1 MVGVLVN
8 VVAIVIGGSIG
19 LIFKKGLNE
28 KILKLIL
35 QGIGLSVLIIGIS
48 GAILS
53 ENLLLLVISLVL
65 GGIIGGLLK
74 IEHRLDKLG
83 SSIEQ
88 KFSKGEKGGFAEGF
102 VMASLVYCVGAMA
115 IVGSIEAGVSGSND
129 TLYIKSILDGISAIV
144 FAATLGYGV
153 LFSGV
158 SVLIYQGSIVL
169 LGVQLESFLTDEM
182 INEISAVGGVLIMG
196 IGITLLEIKKIHVG
210 DLLPAIF
217 IPVIWFIILS
227 IF

>member
-1 MVGVLVN
+1 MVGVVVN

-28 KILKLIL
+28 KILKIIL
-35 QGIGLSVLIIGIS
+35 QGIGLSVIIIGIS
-48 GAILS
+48 SAILT

-74 IEHRLDKLG
+74 IEDNLDKLG
-83 SSIEQ
+83 SSIEK
-88 KFSKGEKGGFAEGF
+88 KFSKGTEGGFAKGF

-115 IVGSIEAGVSGSND
+115 IVGSIEAGVSGSNE

-144 FAATLGYGV
+144 FTATLGYGV

-169 LGVQLESFLTDEM
+169 LGSYLEPFLTDEI

-210 DLLPAIF
+210 DLLPAVIV
-217 IPVIWFIILS
+217 PVIWFLILS

>member
-1 MVGVLVN
+1 MIGVLVN
-8 VVAIVIGGSIG
+8 VIAIVIGGSIG
-19 LIFKKGLNE
+19 LVFKKGLNE
-28 KILKLIL
+28 KLLKLIL
-35 QGIGLSVLIIGIS
+35 QGIGLSVIIIGIS
-48 GAILS
+48 GALMS
-53 ENLLLLVISLVL
+53 NNLLLLVISLVL

-74 IEHRLDKLG
+74 IEHNLDKLG
-83 SSIEQ
+83 QSIED
-88 KFSKGEKGGFAEGF
+88 KFSRKGEGGFAEGF

-115 IVGSIEAGVSGSND
+115 IVGSIEAGVSGSNQ
-129 TLYIKSILDGISAIV
+129 TLYIKSILDGITAIV
-144 FAATLGYGV
+144 FTATLGYGV

-196 IGITLLEIKKIHVG
+196 IGITMLEIKKIHVG
-210 DLLPAIF
+210 DLLPAVL

>member
-8 VVAIVIGGSIG
+8 VAAIVLGGSIG
-19 LIFKKGLNE
+19 LVFKKGLNE
-28 KILKLIL
+28 KILKIIL
-35 QGIGLSVLIIGIS
+35 QGIGLSVLVIGIS
-48 GAILS
+48 GAIMS

-74 IEHRLDKLG
+74 IEHNLDKLG
-83 SSIEQ
+83 NSIEK
-88 KFSKGEKGGFAEGF
+88 KFSKDEEGGFAKGF

-115 IVGSIEAGVSGSND
+115 IVGSIEAGVSGDNG
-129 TLYIKSILDGISAIV
+129 TLYIKAILDGISAIV
-144 FAATLGYGV
+144 FTATLGYGV

-169 LGVQLESFLTDEM
+169 LGVQLQTFLTDE
-182 INEISAVGGVLIMG
+182 IVNEISAVGGVLIMG

-210 DLLPAIF
+210 DLLPAVL
-217 IPVIWFIILS
+217 IPGIWFLILS

>member
-28 KILKLIL
+28 KMLKLIL
-35 QGIGLSVLIIGIS
+35 QGIGLSVIIIGIS
-48 GAILS
+48 GAIMS

-74 IEHRLDKLG
+74 IEHNLDKLG
-83 SSIEQ
+83 SSIEK
-88 KFSKGEKGGFAEGF
+88 KFSKESENGFAEGF

-115 IVGSIEAGVSGSND
+115 IVGSIEAGVSGNNE
-129 TLYIKSILDGISAIV
+129 TLYIKAILDGISAIV
-144 FAATLGYGV
+144 FTATLGYGV
-153 LFSGV
+153 IFSGI

-210 DLLPAIF
+210 DLLPAVL
-217 IPVIWFIILS
+217 IPVIWFLVLS

>member
-8 VVAIVIGGSIG
+8 VLAIVIGGSIG
-19 LIFKKGLNE
+19 LVFKKGISE

-35 QGIGLSVLIIGIS
+35 QGIGLSVIIIGIS
-48 GAILS
+48 SAILT
-53 ENLLLLVISLVL
+53 ENMLLLVLSLVL
-65 GGIIGGLLK
+65 GGLIGGLLK
-74 IEHRLDKLG
+74 IEDNLEKLG
-83 SSIEQ
+83 TSIEK

-115 IVGSIEAGVSGSND
+115 IVGSIEAGVSGNNE

-144 FAATLGYGV
+144 FTATLGYGV

-169 LGVQLESFLTDEM
+169 LGAQLEPFLTDEI

-196 IGITLLEIKKIHVG
+196 IGITMLEIKKIHVG
-210 DLLPAIF
+210 DLLPAVL
-217 IPVIWFIILS
+217 IPIIWFMILS